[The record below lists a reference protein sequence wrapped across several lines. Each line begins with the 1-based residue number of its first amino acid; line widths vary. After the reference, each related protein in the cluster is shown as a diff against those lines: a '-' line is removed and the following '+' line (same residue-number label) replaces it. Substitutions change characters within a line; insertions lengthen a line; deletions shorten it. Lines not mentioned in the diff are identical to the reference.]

1 MICNIKFTILIAS
14 KNEEKDIRLSIESAI
29 AQTYQNKEILCID
42 DSDDSTKK
50 IILEYKDSGVTLISG
65 NKNGCCQARN
75 LGINL
80 ASGDVIVFLTADTKL
95 EPDYLDKIA
104 TYYQDGFDI
113 VMVSS
118 YSFNTHSMYSRFIEM
133 QYKYQENNLNISNL
147 LTTQGYSVR
156 RLPAI
161 AVGGISGGNY
171 PFNTCRDWTLVRK
184 MEKIGCRKIYAKH
197 IVVPHKSPDNFFEY
211 WQVRKTRGLMSAY
224 QPYYLF
230 GKSKLYL
237 FCKFIAKDLL
247 LFLKL
252 IFIIPWIHTTFCVSK
267 YSSNPRLDFLKFL
280 YTGFLQEI
288 GMIWGE
294 WEGFWKIYSYKY
306 NNYDKPIEISDVS

>member
-1 MICNIKFTILIAS
+1 MIQNSWADSRDKKWEKKGKQKNTKNKKPQPSKRVASQPRTSTRQKQPKKAESHSS
-14 KNEEKDIRLSIESAI
+14 KNS
-29 AQTYQNKEILCID
+29 NV
-42 DSDDSTKK
+42 SD
-50 IILEYKDSGVTLISG
+50 Y
-65 NKNGCCQARN
+65 C
-75 LGINL
+75 
-80 ASGDVIVFLTADTKL
+80 FLFFL
-95 EPDYLDKIA
+95 
-104 TYYQDGFDI
+104 
-113 VMVSS
+113 
-118 YSFNTHSMYSRFIEM
+118 
-133 QYKYQENNLNISNL
+133 
-147 LTTQGYSVR
+147 
-156 RLPAI
+156 
-161 AVGGISGGNY
+161 
-171 PFNTCRDWTLVRK
+171 
-184 MEKIGCRKIYAKH
+184 
-197 IVVPHKSPDNFFEY
+197 PDNFFEY

-252 IFIIPWIHTTFCVSK
+252 IFIIPWIHTTFCVYK